1 MVNFYAKKGS
11 WNLDKDCKE
20 FIDQFGENFHLN
32 NIKSSNLWTLNL
44 VLVFTNLKSN

>member
-32 NIKSSNLWTLNL
+32 NIKSSNL
-44 VLVFTNLKSN
+44 